1 MDDRLFEL
9 HAEIC
14 KTLANPWRL
23 RVIDALRQ
31 GEHSVSALVEKLGIP
46 RANLSQHL
54 SVMKAKGVVEV
65 RREGPYSYY
74 RLSNPKIVRAFEIM
88 REVLLERLSR
98 ATDLAVE
105 LARRAPERREDKAP

>member
-1 MDDRLFEL
+1 MDDRLFQL

-14 KTLANPWRL
+14 KTLSNPWRL
-23 RVIDALRQ
+23 RIIDALRE
-31 GEHSVSALVEKLGIP
+31 GEHSVAALVEKLGIS

-54 SVMKAKGVVEV
+54 GVMKAKGVLEV

-88 REVLLERLSR
+88 REVLLERLSE
-98 ATDLAVE
+98 ASDLAEE
-105 LARRAPERREDKAP
+105 LARRTADE